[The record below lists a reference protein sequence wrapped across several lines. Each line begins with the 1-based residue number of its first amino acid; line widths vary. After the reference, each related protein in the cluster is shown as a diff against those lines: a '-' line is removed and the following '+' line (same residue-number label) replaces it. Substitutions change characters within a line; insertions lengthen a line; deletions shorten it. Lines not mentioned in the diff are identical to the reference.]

1 MPILEKAAFAE
12 TITES
17 AKSSENFSSDESV
30 NLKEA
35 SIGLNCFDL
44 F

>member
-1 MPILEKAAFAE
+1 MPILEKTAFTE
-12 TITES
+12 TIT
-17 AKSSENFSSDESV
+17 AKAKFPEDFSSDESV